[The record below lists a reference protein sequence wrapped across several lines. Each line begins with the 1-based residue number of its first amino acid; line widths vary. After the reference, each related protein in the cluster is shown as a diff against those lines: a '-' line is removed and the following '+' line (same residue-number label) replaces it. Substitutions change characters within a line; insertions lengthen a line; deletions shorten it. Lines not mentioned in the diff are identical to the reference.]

1 MKTIAVISPNALG
14 DSLYCLYLSVH
25 LTHAGFHVN
34 LVSTPLSLL
43 YPDPLDESITIHS
56 FTLANINEQMQ
67 DNDHVLAFSDGNMFD
82 GKFFRIN
89 TLLSD
94 SELHRFVVC
103 NLTTQKNHHD
113 PRLYYQPDKA
123 HPFADCHLK
132 GFREVGKHRL
142 IVRNIDQHMAK
153 ISGYRRNHLSHLPGP
168 LLHKPKLNIDP
179 KKTLLIFHTITS
191 DRRVSKR
198 KMWPMPFWFE
208 LAQHMENQ
216 GCQIIWNMSP
226 NDLKD
231 NPLFNAQIFSGSLNE
246 LAYLYTQAALHVGVD
261 SGPGYLASLMNC
273 ESLTLSFT
281 DTYSRGYHPCL
292 ATRANASVIQ
302 PPIILRGL
310 KSILKKI
317 KMADGIS
324 LYNHSLKS
332 HHVAKQIACLLS
344 NNRLSA
350 LT

>member
-25 LTHAGFHVN
+25 LSHCGFDVN

-43 YPDPLDESITIHS
+43 YPDPLDQSITIHP

-67 DNDHVLAFSDGNMFD
+67 KNDHVIAFSDGNRFNE
-82 GKFFRIN
+82 KFLRIN

-94 SELHRFVVC
+94 SDLHKFVVC
-103 NLTTQKNHHD
+103 NLTTQKNQHD
-113 PRLYYQPDKA
+113 PRLFYQPDDS
-123 HPFADCHLK
+123 HPFANCHLK
-132 GFREVGKHRL
+132 GFREIGKQNL
-142 IVRNIDQHMAK
+142 IVHNIDQHMAK
-153 ISGYRRNHLSHLPGP
+153 VSGHLKNHLDQMPRPMLR
-168 LLHKPKLNIDP
+168 KPNLNIDP
-179 KKTLLIFHTITS
+179 NKTLLIFHTITS

-198 KMWPMPFWFE
+198 KMWPMTAWFK
-208 LAQHMENQ
+208 LAQQMESQ

-231 NPLFNAQIFSGSLNE
+231 NPRFNAQIFSGSLNE

-261 SGPGYLASLMNC
+261 SGPGHLASLMNC
-273 ESLTLSFT
+273 KSLSLSFT

-292 ATRANASVIQ
+292 ATNAKAYVIQ
-302 PPIILRGL
+302 PPIVLKGL

-317 KMADGIS
+317 KKADGIS
-324 LYNHSLKS
+324 VYNHSLKS
-332 HHVAKQIACLLS
+332 HTVARQIARLLNKKS
-344 NNRLSA
+344 HKA
-350 LT
+350 FT